1 MKDPCSFISVAN
13 VVVLEPWYQGSHRSW
28 VKGWRSHSNHSIRL
42 IDGTDAGWRRSLV
55 TAPTRFAEAINGA
68 AKPIDALVAST
79 PIDLASVLGLID
91 RSTYRPPTLL
101 YMHESQIG
109 YPPGPKGGRPYRA
122 MVNDLNSIMS
132 ADKVAV
138 ATQYHAD
145 LLRKGMPTFAEEL
158 VPGSG
163 RKVQSK
169 LEALHVLPVGIEVSG
184 LSPASV
190 SGPTRVLWNHRWSHD
205 KNPGEF
211 VHAMTLLAAEG
222 YEFSLYA
229 LGEVERAGEK
239 AHRRMT
245 EQLSDRVLISGTQ
258 HRDTYRQILCNSDL
272 VVSTAHHEFFGI
284 AIAEAIAA
292 GARPLIPDRLSYPE
306 IVPREFSSEYLYSGP
321 FDEALRATLPKSRD
335 DLHINRRR
343 TRECISAFAWEAL
356 APKYDSLLD
365 GLLADAS

>member
-28 VKGWRSHSNHSIRL
+28 VKGWRSHSNHSIRV

-158 VPGSG
+158 V
-163 RKVQSK
+163 
-169 LEALHVLPVGIEVSG
+169 EEG
-184 LSPASV
+184 LV
-190 SGPTRVLWNHRWSHD
+190 
-205 KNPGEF
+205 
-211 VHAMTLLAAEG
+211 M
-222 YEFSLYA
+222 
-229 LGEVERAGEK
+229 RA
-239 AHRRMT
+239 
-245 EQLSDRVLISGTQ
+245 
-258 HRDTYRQILCNSDL
+258 
-272 VVSTAHHEFFGI
+272 
-284 AIAEAIAA
+284 
-292 GARPLIPDRLSYPE
+292 
-306 IVPREFSSEYLYSGP
+306 
-321 FDEALRATLPKSRD
+321 
-335 DLHINRRR
+335 
-343 TRECISAFAWEAL
+343 
-356 APKYDSLLD
+356 
-365 GLLADAS
+365 